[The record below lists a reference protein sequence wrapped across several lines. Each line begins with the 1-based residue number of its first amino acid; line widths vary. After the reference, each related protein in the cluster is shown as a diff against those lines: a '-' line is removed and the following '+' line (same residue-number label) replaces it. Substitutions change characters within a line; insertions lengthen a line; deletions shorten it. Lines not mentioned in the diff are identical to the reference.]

1 MESFGNEISHKK
13 KYEID
18 LNVLNFLKATSS
30 KIILNK

>member
-1 MESFGNEISHKK
+1 MKSVIK

-30 KIILNK
+30 KIMLNK

>member
-1 MESFGNEISHKK
+1 MESFGNEISHK

-30 KIILNK
+30 KIMLNK